1 MRKMDRSAVFGC
13 NNDNNNNNNNNNSNN
28 NNSNNNNNSK
38 NNYKINKW
46 SLFHKINIDIP
57 YYKNVNLNKAI

>member
-13 NNDNNNNNNNNNSNN
+13 NNDNNNNNNNSNN
-28 NNSNNNNNSK
+28 NNSNNNNN
-38 NNYKINKW
+38 NNNR

>member
-13 NNDNNNNNNNNNSNN
+13 NNDNNNNNN
-28 NNSNNNNNSK
+28 SNNNNN
-38 NNYKINKW
+38 NNNR

-57 YYKNVNLNKAI
+57 YYKNFNLNKAI

>member
-13 NNDNNNNNNNNNSNN
+13 NNDNNNNNNSNN
-28 NNSNNNNNSK
+28 NNSNNNNN
-38 NNYKINKW
+38 NNNR

>member
-13 NNDNNNNNNNNNSNN
+13 NNNNNNNNR
-28 NNSNNNNNSK
+28 
-38 NNYKINKW
+38 

>member
-28 NNSNNNNNSK
+28 NNSNNNNN
-38 NNYKINKW
+38 NNNNNNR